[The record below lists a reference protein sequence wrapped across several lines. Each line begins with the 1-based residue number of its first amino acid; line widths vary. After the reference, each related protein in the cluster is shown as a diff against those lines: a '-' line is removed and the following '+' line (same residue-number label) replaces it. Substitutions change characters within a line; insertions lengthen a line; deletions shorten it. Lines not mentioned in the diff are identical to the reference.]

1 MTDHDPLESRHI
13 VRQLFAVYV
22 EGDAR
27 KRVDALELVLIQGM
41 SYRKAA
47 SETGLGRQSVA
58 RLVESFRKAVE
69 QQDDRLLTA
78 LMELTGEC

>member
-1 MTDHDPLESRHI
+1 MESRHI

-27 KRVDALELVLIQGM
+27 KRVDALELVLIQGL

-47 SETGLGRQSVA
+47 AETGLGRQSVA